1 MWVYRFGEQESNP
14 VILYEYQNIWKKG
27 TFPGVPE
34 RLQWGCVTDDYQ
46 VYHSISGGWEDLTIV
61 GCCSYARRGF
71 ADVVKIA
78 GKKIGTSGNPLP
90 IKAFSFIQKISRY
103 DDKIASME
111 PVGRLEACILYVL

>member
-78 GKKIGTSGNPLP
+78 GKKFGTSGNPL
-90 IKAFSFIQKISRY
+90 
-103 DDKIASME
+103 
-111 PVGRLEACILYVL
+111 L